1 MVLLDNLDWHNLE
14 LPPINLYNA
23 PRVKQNG

>member
-1 MVLLDNLDWHNLE
+1 MILLDNTEWHNLE